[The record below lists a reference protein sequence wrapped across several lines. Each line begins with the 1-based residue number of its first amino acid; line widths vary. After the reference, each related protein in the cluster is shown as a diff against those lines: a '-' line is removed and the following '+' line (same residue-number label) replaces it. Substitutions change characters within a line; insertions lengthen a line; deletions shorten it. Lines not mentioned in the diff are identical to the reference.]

1 MINPDKNTTINK
13 IIAEFETH
21 LPYNQILN
29 NHEKEQITIDGT
41 MPSIVIYP
49 TNHSQIQLILEIAK
63 KNNLGIIPFGGQT
76 KINLGNIPKKFDIA
90 LSTKNLNSIINHQQ
104 FDLTTTVEAGI
115 TLLKLQ
121 KFLEK
126 FGQYLPVSSP
136 EPEKAT
142 IGGILSTY
150 PLGLNTSNIGL
161 PRDWLL
167 GIKVALSSGEIIKG
181 GGQVVKNVTGYDM
194 PKLFSGSLGTI
205 GIILEATF
213 KLTPIK
219 INPEYLLY
227 SYDSIEKTLEI
238 IEQFKNLDFAPDAVT
253 VFDPCLLNLPAKQ
266 RSSAPKNNYLIFCKI
281 TGLKNTN
288 KRKIKQLQN
297 ILNQQGQLTNLENS
311 QLSFIEQ
318 NLINYTW
325 NTKKE
330 LIILKINF
338 PITTL
343 RKLINYSLIFEKNDV
358 NKQMI
363 LDPLSGIM
371 YLSLEFKQNKTNKNL
386 LYQLLNEFRKHI
398 VSIGGFS
405 VIQSCDISIK
415 RKFDV
420 WEKSQNNFFLMETIK
435 RKFDPNGI
443 LNKGR
448 FIDKL

>member
-1 MINPDKNTTINK
+1 MINLNKNTTINK
-13 IIAEFETH
+13 IIAELETH
-21 LPYNQILN
+21 LPYNQIVN
-29 NHEKEQITIDGT
+29 NHEKEQITIDGIV
-41 MPSIVIYP
+41 PSIVIYP
-49 TNHSQIQLILEIAK
+49 TNHSQIKLIFTIAK

-121 KFLEK
+121 KFLAK
-126 FGQYLPVSSP
+126 FGQYLPINSP
-136 EPEKAT
+136 NPEKAT

-167 GIKVALSSGEIIKG
+167 GIKVALTSGEIIKG

-194 PKLFSGSLGTI
+194 PKLFSGALGTL

-219 INPEYLLY
+219 TNPEYLLY

-238 IEQFKNLDFAPDAVT
+238 IEQFKNLDFAPDT
-253 VFDPCLLNLPAKQ
+253 VSVFNSCLLN
-266 RSSAPKNNYLIFCKI
+266 SSTKNSSTQKSNYSIFCKI
-281 TGLKNTN
+281 AGLKNTN
-288 KRKIKQLQN
+288 KRKIEQLKN
-297 ILNQQGQLTNLENS
+297 ILNQHGNLINLENTE
-311 QLSFIEQ
+311 LSFIEQ

-325 NTKKE
+325 NTKQE

-338 PITTL
+338 PITNL
-343 RKLINYSLIFEKNDV
+343 KKLINYSLIFEKN
-358 NKQMI
+358 NINNQMI

-386 LYQLLNEFRKHI
+386 LYQLLNEFRKGI
-398 VSIGGFS
+398 LNIGGFS
-405 VIQSCDISIK
+405 VIQSCDIAIK

-420 WEKSQNNFFLMETIK
+420 WERSQNNSFLMEAIK